1 MNKVENRCCKPI
13 KFCTGWV
20 ALATGSNW
28 LFRVNEM
35 LGKVDSSQVFVRLFI
50 FVKKQIMYFSMKS

>member
-1 MNKVENRCCKPI
+1 MNKVENCCCKPMN
-13 KFCTGWV
+13 FCTGWV

-28 LFRVNEM
+28 LLRVNEM
-35 LGKVDSSQVFVRLFI
+35 LGKVDSSQVSVRLFI

>member
-1 MNKVENRCCKPI
+1 M

-35 LGKVDSSQVFVRLFI
+35 RVKVDSSQE